1 MTEIEREPRSR
12 SGPVR
17 PLLGA
22 LSGVLAGCAALAVAE
37 AVAGGVRPQ
46 SGPVV
51 AVGGAAIDRT
61 PAEVKDW
68 AIRHFGTDDK
78 LVLQLGILAVLAL
91 FALALGITALRF
103 RRTGAAGVLLFG
115 AVGAVAATGRPDS
128 PGPGDALP
136 SLAGAVAG
144 AVVLY
149 VLIGRLV
156 LGDGDAA
163 AGGGTGAAGRGDAGA
178 VGTGAVGSAAGT
190 GAVGSAESGL
200 RVGRGAAAG
209 DGSRVAGDVTVAGAG
224 SSWDAEAGHG
234 DVGAGLVDPAGPGLT
249 VDRGA
254 VVAGGPGDV
263 TVADAGGSGRIP
275 ETGCGDVGAGP
286 AGSAGSGLRVGRGAA
301 AGGGPGD
308 VTDADADAGTGA
320 VGSAGSGL
328 RVGRGVADGD
338 GTVADAEGSARVG
351 TGAVGSA
358 EPGLPAPGPETDPG
372 SERDLPFAGVR
383 GWDRRGF
390 VLAAGATAAVS
401 AGAGL
406 LGRALRGAD
415 GRDAVASREAAVL
428 PRPAS
433 PAPPVPR
440 GAGLRIAGVSPF
452 VTPARDFYRV
462 DTALVVPKVDATSW
476 RLRLHGRGVA
486 RPVVLS
492 YDDLLRR
499 ETVERDITLTCVSN
513 EVGGPYVGNARWIG
527 VRLADL
533 LAECGVR
540 PPSEGGPA
548 DQLVARSVDGMT
560 IGSPVEELMDGRDAL
575 LALGMNGR
583 PLPFAHGFPVRM
595 VVPGLYGFVSACKWI
610 KDIELTTFDSYDPY
624 WVKRGWAREA
634 PVKTQSRIDTPKPFA
649 RPKTGTVM
657 VAGVAW
663 AQHRGIDKVEIR
675 VDDGPWQQT
684 RLAAEDSRDTW
695 RQWSF
700 PWRATKGGHTLTVR
714 ATDRTGAVQTDR
726 RARTIP
732 DGASGWHSVVVT
744 VE

>member
-1 MTEIEREPRSR
+1 M
-12 SGPVR
+12 
-17 PLLGA
+17 LGA

-136 SLAGAVAG
+136 SIAGAVAG

-149 VLIGRLV
+149 VLIGRLA

-163 AGGGTGAAGRGDAGA
+163 PGAAGRGDAGA

-190 GAVGSAESGL
+190 GAVGSAEPGL
-200 RVGRGAAAG
+200 RVGRGAVAAG
-209 DGSRVAGDVTVAGAG
+209 GPGDVTVADAGAGAVGSAEPGLGVGRGAAAGEGSRVAGDGTVAGAD

-234 DVGAGLVDPAGPGLT
+234 DVGTGLVDPAGPGLT

-254 VVAGGPGDV
+254 VAAGGPGDV
-263 TVADAGGSGRIP
+263 TVADAG
-275 ETGCGDVGAGP
+275 A
-286 AGSAGSGLRVGRGAA
+286 
-301 AGGGPGD
+301 
-308 VTDADADAGTGA
+308 GA
-320 VGSAGSGL
+320 VGSAEPGL
-328 RVGRGVADGD
+328 GVGRGVAAGD
-338 GTVADAEGSARVG
+338 GTVADAEGSAQVG

-372 SERDLPFAGVR
+372 SARDLPFAGVR

-675 VDDGPWQQT
+675 VDDGPWQQA